1 MFLEVIKIE
10 SIVSN
15 KKECF
20 RCHSILGLHKHH
32 IFFGTANRKKSD
44 KDGCWIWLCGIHH
57 NLSNAGIHFDKKFDL
72 EVKKLTERKWI
83 EYYDDNVEGFIARY
97 GKNYLD

>member
-1 MFLEVIKIE
+1 MN
-10 SIVSN
+10 SIVCD

-20 RCHSILGLHKHH
+20 RCHTKNGLHKHH

-57 NLSNAGIHFDKKFDL
+57 NLSNAGIHFDKSFDL
-72 EVKKLTERKWI
+72 EVKQLTERKWL
-83 EYYDDNVEGFIARY
+83 EYYDEDIDSFIKRY
-97 GKNYLD
+97 GKNYIEKEDN

>member
-1 MFLEVIKIE
+1 MTQ
-10 SIVSN
+10 SIISN

-20 RCHSILGLHKHH
+20 RCHTISNLHKHH

-57 NLSNAGIHFDKKFDL
+57 NLSNAGIHFDKEYDL
-72 EVKKLTERKWI
+72 KIKKLTEEKWL
-83 EYYDDNVEGFIARY
+83 EYYDEDVKSFINRY
-97 GKNYLD
+97 GRNYLD